1 MNTIQ
6 KYYDF
11 LDNNEFDCNSKS
23 ELDIELKNL
32 WSSYIQKGEQENA
45 ILCEFERQILFI
57 NKSFEYK
64 KDEAKGIVNGLS
76 YMLAGT
82 QTLEDGSE
90 IPIYS
95 PDVTKLTKADF
106 EYCEKRHK
114 ECNNLFMKTE
124 YGLMVYFG
132 RQTDYSKRNDF
143 KSQLCNELFTL
154 AKYYLAKVINDSE
167 NKYYDMDFLHTLKL
181 AFGIAENNRLTNEIN
196 TLVEFSFETHQNS
209 NINKNGMIK
218 IILDISCLM
227 SDDFKFFKDKID
239 FNKVIEKNI
248 EVVKELEKTDLFG
261 AEYAINGV
269 LKMQQQMNIS
279 QESSLRYKAEIYEK
293 LIKDGEENRK
303 NNLVAVK
310 FAEDALRIYKSLND
324 KNKIDELSRKY
335 NDLRGKI
342 QLTEHF
348 SEFPEE
354 YPQRVIEQIDATVKQ
369 STEQEIIYHFIFT
382 LWYMKIADIQTQAE
396 KMRKKSLLTYLVTNS
411 VLDKFGNTI
420 ETYKTD
426 EEKMQQSFWDTY
438 RINNQLGT
446 QKMHR
451 LFIEAYKAR
460 KLSYKSVMDYLE
472 TTWLNEPIVRNYY
485 SNTVEIRPLDTLKPC
500 LKRLFSELDFWLQDN
515 DYQIDCAT
523 ITDSLTLKIE
533 QLLRNFCEKIGI
545 STFKLR
551 VKGGDNLI
559 MEKLLDDI
567 LADIKHSEENCTNFD
582 EEDRIF
588 IKYVL
593 TEKSGLNLR
602 NRIAHGLMDINEYSF
617 ENILLLFSIIMKL
630 SKYKFTP
637 ITT

>member
-1 MNTIQ
+1 M
-6 KYYDF
+6 KKD
-11 LDNNEFDCNSKS
+11 
-23 ELDIELKNL
+23 
-32 WSSYIQKGEQENA
+32 EQESA

-64 KDEAKGIVNGLS
+64 KDEAKGTVNGLS
-76 YMLAGT
+76 YMFAGT
-82 QTLEDGSE
+82 QTLEDGLE
-90 IPIYS
+90 IPIYF
-95 PDVTKLTKADF
+95 PDVAKLTKSDF
-106 EYCEKRHK
+106 EYCEKRYK

-143 KSQLCNELFTL
+143 KSKLCNELFTL
-154 AKYYLAKVINDSE
+154 AKYYLVKVINDCE
-167 NKYYDMDFLHTLKL
+167 NKYYNMDFLYTLKL

-196 TLVEFSFETHQNS
+196 TLVEFSFDTHQNS

-227 SDDFKFFKDKID
+227 SYNFKFFKDKID

-261 AEYAINGV
+261 AEHIINGV
-269 LKMQQQMNIS
+269 LKIQQQMNMS
-279 QESSLRYKAEIYEK
+279 QANSLRYKAEIYEK
-293 LIKDGEENRK
+293 LMKDGEENRK

-324 KNKIDELSRKY
+324 KNKIDELGRKY

-354 YPQRVIEQIDATVKQ
+354 YTQRVIEQIDATVKQ
-369 STEQEIIYHFIFT
+369 STEQDIIYHFIIT
-382 LWYMKIADIQTQAE
+382 LWYMKIADIQIQAE
-396 KMRKKSLLTYLVTNS
+396 KMRKESLLTYLATTS
-411 VLDKFGNTI
+411 ILDKFGNTI

-426 EEKMQQSFWDTY
+426 EEKIQQRFWDTY

-446 QKMHR
+446 QKMQR

-460 KLSYKSVMDYLE
+460 KLSYKSTMNYLE
-472 TTWLNEPIVRNYY
+472 NTWLNEPIIRDYH
-485 SNTVEIRPLDTLKPC
+485 SNTVEIKPIDTLKPC
-500 LKRLFSELDFWLQDN
+500 LKRLFSELDFWLQEN
-515 DYQIDCAT
+515 DYQIDCVT

-551 VKGGDNLI
+551 VKGGDNLV

-567 LADIKHSEENCTNFD
+567 LSDIKHSEENRTNFD